1 MSLRQSQNGSSN
13 ALVCF
18 FDYFRVTTML
28 YTVHKPS
35 NAKVPSDS
43 APELICGRSR
53 PESRLFP
60 VRKRSLFDY
69 TTFHVVYMFLP
80 VRVVMEMALSF
91 VTSLL
96 ENLEKV
102 ENRYLRER
110 KLESIDAFI
119 VELLDRV

>member
-1 MSLRQSQNGSSN
+1 
-13 ALVCF
+13 
-18 FDYFRVTTML
+18 
-28 YTVHKPS
+28 
-35 NAKVPSDS
+35 
-43 APELICGRSR
+43 
-53 PESRLFP
+53 
-60 VRKRSLFDY
+60 
-69 TTFHVVYMFLP
+69 MFLP